1 MIPPSELR
9 ESAEANQ
16 TQVAPPVPPAADLRR
31 RFASALGV
39 LAVLASAL
47 FGGNV
52 LGVRERFLGSES
64 PTPLPAAVSRAGG
77 VADAGGPP
85 ATTAPQTV
93 LRSQPWWQSVT
104 TLRGEGSM
112 STTVRIDPAAIQ
124 FRVTATCSSGRLLVR
139 APEQRRPV
147 LDSACPAAE
156 PGYGISTGEVTLELV
171 ADGPWELRVDQHVEV
186 PLVEPPLPG
195 MNATTAIASGSFY
208 RVDQVGLGT
217 VTIHRLQN
225 GTYALRLEDFF
236 VTANT
241 DLELQL
247 STLEQPRT
255 TEQIR
260 GTRSE
265 RIAFLDVTAG
275 ALNFVLPPGLDPT
288 KYRSLVIWCEITR
301 NAYAAARLQP
311 A

>member
-1 MIPPSELR
+1 M
-9 ESAEANQ
+9 
-16 TQVAPPVPPAADLRR
+16 PPARDLRSR
-31 RFASALGV
+31 IASSLGV

-52 LGVRERFLGSES
+52 LGVREHFLGSES
-64 PTPLPAAVSRAGG
+64 PTPLPAAVSRGG
-77 VADAGGPP
+77 GAADAGGST
-85 ATTAPQTV
+85 AVTAPQTV
-93 LRSQPWWQSVT
+93 LRSQPWWQGVT
-104 TLRGEGSM
+104 TLRGEGSLT
-112 STTVRIDPAAIQ
+112 TTVQIDPEAIQ
-124 FRVTATCSSGRLLVR
+124 FRVTATCSTGRLLVR
-139 APEQRRPV
+139 APEHKRPV
-147 LDSACPAAE
+147 LDSACPAAQ
-156 PGYGISTGEVTLELV
+156 PGYGISTGEVSLEVV
-171 ADGPWELRVDQHVEV
+171 ADGPWELQVEQHVEV

-195 MNATTAIASGSFY
+195 MSATTAMASGSFY

-217 VTIHRLQN
+217 ASLHRLPD
-225 GTYALRLEDFF
+225 GRYALRLEDFF

-260 GTRSE
+260 STRSE

-288 KYRSLVIWCEITR
+288 TYRSLVIWCEITR